1 MTSGASFKPRKK
13 KPSIFLW
20 IAAAFLLLLLIFLFQ
35 LVGPAPRIYVSPK
48 TTHIAEPL
56 GADGLPDY
64 QQYTLNLYREGVT
77 PENNAAA
84 LIWPALWPGELSPKD
99 YAIVAKE
106 LGLDHI
112 PSTADALVPIY
123 KQIEKS
129 LRENYY
135 LDHKAAAKPNEPGD
149 DDPNVQFDLRQ
160 NTERTF
166 DLITEQPWTSE
177 QFPSLAKWAR
187 DNQQPLDQLVEASH
201 RTRCYFPSPSLLT
214 PTNNSLIEMM
224 LPGVQSA
231 REAGRSL
238 AARAMWHLGE
248 HRVDDAWQ
256 DLHAAHRIG
265 HLVAQGNTLI
275 EQLVGIAISGI
286 ACDGTATLLHHGPL
300 SPQQARHIMADL
312 DNIEYYSGIGDSI
325 DHMERAP
332 FLNAVILLAQRKMD
346 QQSLKDVGMSNL
358 EYTKYLAIDWNVA
371 LEQGNGYYDRY
382 AAAARLPTHEA
393 RKLALAQL
401 ENELNRL
408 TGGFDADSI
417 VAVLLSRSARS
428 DAAATL
434 MISLLLPALNATIDA
449 QDRQNTT
456 LDLTRLAAALAV
468 YRAEHGAYP
477 QKLDDLIPTVLKKL
491 PVDLYSANP
500 FIYQRKDDGYLIYST
515 GENGADDGGSN
526 EQRRVFEGHAYD
538 MNDPS
543 NPSPPQPIPA
553 GADDISI
560 RVPRLPLT
568 NARGDDALTSIQPN
582 ADDNDAISHPT

>member
-1 MTSGASFKPRKK
+1 MSSTSPFKPRKK

-20 IAAAFLLLLLIFLFQ
+20 IVAVFMLLLFLFLFQ

-112 PSTADALVPIY
+112 PSAADALVPIY
-123 KQIEKS
+123 KQIEIVQREKS
-129 LRENYY
+129 NAV
-135 LDHKAAAKPNEPGD
+135 HKESSDPNASGD
-149 DDPNVQFDLRQ
+149 DATNLQFDLVQ
-160 NTERTF
+160 NTDRIY
-166 DLITEQPWTSE
+166 DVITEQPWTSE
-177 QFPSLAKWAR
+177 QFPWLAKWAH
-187 DNQQPLDQLVEASH
+187 DNQQPIDQLVEASH
-201 RTRCYFPSPSLLT
+201 RTRCYFPSPSLIDA
-214 PTNNSLIEMM
+214 TNGSLFDML
-224 LPGVQSA
+224 LPGVQSS

-248 HRVDDAWQ
+248 HRVDDAWR

-265 HLVAQGNTLI
+265 HLVAQGNTLV
-275 EQLVGIAISGI
+275 EQLVGMAISGI
-286 ACDGTATLLHHGPL
+286 ASDGTITLLHQGPL
-300 SPQQARHIMADL
+300 SPEQARKIMADL
-312 DNIEYYSGIGDSI
+312 DNIEYFSGIGDSI
-325 DHMERAP
+325 DHMERAA
-332 FLNAVILLAQRKMD
+332 FLNAVILLSQRKMD

-358 EYTKYLAIDWNVA
+358 EYTKYLSIDWNVA
-371 LEQGNGYYDRY
+371 LEQGNAYYDRY

-401 ENELNRL
+401 GNELDRL
-408 TGGFDADSI
+408 TRGFDADSI

-434 MISLLLPALNATIDA
+434 MISLLLPALNATIEA

-477 QKLDDLIPTVLKKL
+477 QKLDDLVPTVLKKL
-491 PVDLYSANP
+491 PVDLFNAKP
-500 FIYQRKDDGYLIYST
+500 FIYQQKDDGYLLYST

-526 EQRRVFEGHAYD
+526 AQRKVFEGHAYPRD
-538 MNDPS
+538 GDET
-543 NPSPPQPIPA
+543 NPPPKPIPPS
-553 GADDISI
+553 ADDIAI
-560 RVPRLPLT
+560 RVPRLQLT
-568 NARGDDALTSIQPN
+568 VPARAT
-582 ADDNDAISHPT
+582 H